1 MKPAIPK
8 NNISTKNGRSI
19 ASLLSISVTT
29 LSLSAC
35 DMMPKS
41 EEESKPVVAEASP
54 DQIPSGNGNR
64 NVAANDLGA
73 TPMAERVAV
82 IGLLNKRTGKSRDIR
97 INPDQSI
104 RFGNVVVKVQACER
118 TAPWETYPD
127 IGAFTQLFVKERP
140 PGTNQSVRWRKVFSG
155 WLHKNNPA
163 QNVVE
168 HALYDVWV
176 KDCIMLFPGE
186 TEPPFN
192 DTSAPT
198 DPDLS
203 EPDKQPSNA
212 PQTPSRR
219 APSNSPAPPVEDSI
233 EDVSEETEEETPET
247 ASPRPSPPTGPTPPA
262 PRPAPVP
269 EAEEPSQQSLE
280 DLVDSAV
287 DG

>member
-1 MKPAIPK
+1 MNMGIP
-8 NNISTKNGRSI
+8 NNKKLTSNGRNS
-19 ASLLSISVTT
+19 ASLFT
-29 LSLSAC
+29 LIAASFTVSAC
-35 DMMPKS
+35 DMLPKS
-41 EEESKPVVAEASP
+41 EEASEPVVAEASP
-54 DQIPSGNGNR
+54 DQISSGNGNR
-64 NVAANDLGA
+64 NIAANDLGA
-73 TPMAERVAV
+73 TPMSERVAI

-127 IGAFTQLFVKERP
+127 IGAFTQLFVRERP
-140 PGTNQSVRWRKVFSG
+140 PGTNQSIRWRKVFSG

-163 QNVVE
+163 QNVVQ

-186 TEPPFN
+186 TEPPLN

-203 EPDKQPSNA
+203 EPDNRPSNTPQTPERRAAPAAPSETDEPPPETPEAAPPAPLPSATRPAPARAPAA
-212 PQTPSRR
+212 PQTPS
-219 APSNSPAPPVEDSI
+219 
-233 EDVSEETEEETPET
+233 
-247 ASPRPSPPTGPTPPA
+247 
-262 PRPAPVP
+262 
-269 EAEEPSQQSLE
+269 EPSEQSLD

>member
-1 MKPAIPK
+1 MKAGLPK
-8 NNISTKNGRSI
+8 NNITTKNGRSK
-19 ASLLSISVTT
+19 ASLLSISIAT

-35 DMMPKS
+35 DMLPKA
-41 EEESKPVVAEASP
+41 EEEKKPVVAEASP

-73 TPMAERVAV
+73 TPMVERVAV

-127 IGAFTQLFVKERP
+127 IGAFTQLFVRERP

-186 TEPPFN
+186 TEPPLN

-203 EPDKQPSNA
+203 EPDSQPSNA
-212 PQTPSRR
+212 PQIPSRR
-219 APSNSPAPPVEDSI
+219 ATPAAPSEPAAPSDDEPQA
-233 EDVSEETEEETPET
+233 PE
-247 ASPRPSPPTGPTPPA
+247 PA
-262 PRPAPVP
+262 EPEAPVAAPAEPLPSVTRP
-269 EAEEPSQQSLE
+269 EPEPEEPSEQSLE

>member
-1 MKPAIPK
+1 MKLGVPK
-8 NNISTKNGRSI
+8 NKITIRYGRTAASLLSVSI
-19 ASLLSISVTT
+19 ASLAI
-29 LSLSAC
+29 SAC

-41 EEESKPVVAEASP
+41 AKQSEPVVTETSP
-54 DQIPSGNGNR
+54 EQIPSGNGNR
-64 NVAANDLGA
+64 NIAANDLGA
-73 TPMAERVAV
+73 TPMVERVAV
-82 IGLLNKRTGKSRDIR
+82 IGLLNKRTGKSRDIK

-140 PGTNQSVRWRKVFSG
+140 PGTNQSVRWRKIFSG
-155 WLHKNNPA
+155 WLHKNNPV

-203 EPDKQPSNA
+203 ETDKRPSNA
-212 PQTPSRR
+212 PQIPTRRTEIAGSQSDGTETAESGSRR
-219 APSNSPAPPVEDSI
+219 PEVNEPATEISEPLPTEPLPPVSKPEP
-233 EDVSEETEEETPET
+233 TPE
-247 ASPRPSPPTGPTPPA
+247 P
-262 PRPAPVP
+262 
-269 EAEEPSQQSLE
+269 EEPSEQSLE

>member
-1 MKPAIPK
+1 MQSVTPKP
-8 NNISTKNGRSI
+8 NNILKNDRNRV
-19 ASLLSISVTT
+19 SLLTIIFATLLIS
-29 LSLSAC
+29 SC
-35 DMMPKS
+35 DKLPTS
-41 EEESKPVVAEASP
+41 TQEPKPVIAETSP
-54 DQIPSGNGNR
+54 DKVPGGSRNR
-64 NVAANDLGA
+64 NIAANDLGA
-73 TPMAERVAV
+73 TPMTERIAV

-97 INPDQSI
+97 LNPDQSI

-140 PGTNQSVRWRKVFSG
+140 PGTNQSVRWRKIFSG

-168 HALYDVWV
+168 HGLYDVWV
-176 KDCIMLFPGE
+176 KDCIMLFPSE

-203 EPDKQPSNA
+203 EPDSQPSNA
-212 PQTPSRR
+212 PQIPSPRA
-219 APSNSPAPPVEDSI
+219 APSVTSEPTAPEIDALKVNEPEEEAPEVIPPPAAPPE
-233 EDVSEETEEETPET
+233 
-247 ASPRPSPPTGPTPPA
+247 
-262 PRPAPVP
+262 PV
-269 EAEEPSQQSLE
+269 EEPEDPSEQSLE
-280 DLVDSAV
+280 DLVDSAL